1 MEKIKLRANAKI
13 NLCLAINGKR
23 EDGYHLIDTVMQSVD
38 IFDDI
43 TIEKDN
49 NISVVCDID
58 VPMEKNIAYKAA
70 KLLFEET
77 EIIGGARITINK
89 NIPEAAGLGG
99 GSADA
104 AAVLLGLNTLY
115 ETNLDYEMLCNLA
128 EKLGADVPFFIKGG
142 TQRCEGIGEILTELP
157 LFDQG
162 YFLIVKHGEK
172 PSTKEMYNKL
182 DKVGY
187 NNPDTKNVIK
197 AVEKGDLE
205 ALSENLGNCFAD
217 TQDYSYIEAKF
228 KETNPLGVCLS
239 GSGPSVFA
247 MYESKEKANKA
258 KEYFDSLGIKAYLAK
273 PCKCGIEIE

>member
-1 MEKIKLRANAKI
+1 MEKIKLHANAKI
-13 NLCLAINGKR
+13 NLSLAINGKR
-23 EDGYHLIDTVMQSVD
+23 DDGYHLIDTVMQRVD
-38 IFDDI
+38 VFDGV

-49 NISVVCDID
+49 NISVICDID

-70 KLLFEET
+70 FLFFEHT
-77 EIIGGARITINK
+77 KIIGCARITINK

-157 LFDQG
+157 LFDKG
-162 YFLIVKHGEK
+162 YFLIVKHGKK

-273 PCKCGIEIE
+273 SCKCAIETE

>member
-23 EDGYHLIDTVMQSVD
+23 QDGYHLIDTVMQSVD
-38 IFDDI
+38 IFDDV
-43 TIEKDN
+43 TIEKDD

-70 KLLFEET
+70 MLFFEET
-77 EIIGGARITINK
+77 EIIGGSRITINK

-115 ETNLDYEMLCNLA
+115 ETNLSYEILCNLA
-128 EKLGADVPFFIKGG
+128 EQLGADVPFFIKGG

-157 LFDQG
+157 LFDKG

-187 NNPDTKNVIK
+187 NNPDTKSVIE
-197 AVEKGDLE
+197 AVEKGDFE
-205 ALSENLGNCFAD
+205 ALAENLGNCFAD
-217 TQDYSYIEAKF
+217 TQDFSFIEAKLV
-228 KETNPLGVCLS
+228 KTNPLGVCLS

-273 PCKCGIEIE
+273 SCKCAIETE

>member
-38 IFDDI
+38 IFDGV
-43 TIEKDN
+43 TIERDN

-70 KLLFEET
+70 LLFFEHT
-77 EIIGGARITINK
+77 KVIGGAKITINK

-115 ETNLDYEMLCNLA
+115 ETNLDYKTLCNLA

-157 LFDQG
+157 LFDKG

-187 NNPDTKNVIK
+187 NNPDTKSVIK
-197 AVEKGDLE
+197 AIEKGDLE
-205 ALSENLGNCFAD
+205 ALAENLGNCFAD

-247 MYESKEKANKA
+247 MYESKEKSNKA
-258 KEYFDSLGIKAYLAK
+258 KEYFDRLDIKAYLAE